1 METQELV
8 KNIEVFLKKRK
19 SSLEPNN
26 QTVEEEESKNILK
39 PVGIVRPL
47 LNRMTQEEKE
57 AHSTTI
63 RELVMQEEAM
73 EAQFLML
80 CKGAYNNLREKLNI
94 RQLARQARM
103 LFEHHRRTG
112 WGGRG
117 GPWPPLGKIS
127 AGQMSHQGNTSY
139 IVE

>member
-63 RELVMQEEAM
+63 TELVMQEEAM

-80 CKGAYNNLREKLNI
+80 CKSAYNNLREKLNI
-94 RQLARQARM
+94 RQLARLARM
-103 LFEHHRRTG
+103 LFEHIILYEKDRSR
-112 WGGRG
+112 
-117 GPWPPLGKIS
+117 PCD
-127 AGQMSHQGNTSY
+127 HQRDCVSCL
-139 IVE
+139 VQKAFKEE